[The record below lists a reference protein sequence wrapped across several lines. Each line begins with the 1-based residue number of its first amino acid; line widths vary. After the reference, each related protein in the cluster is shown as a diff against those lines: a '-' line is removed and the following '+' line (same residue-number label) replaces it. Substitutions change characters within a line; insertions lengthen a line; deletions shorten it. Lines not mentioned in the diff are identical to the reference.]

1 MKKGFTLVEV
11 LVAVLIVTIL
21 ITMAVPMYERTVEKS
36 RVAEVSILLKKLS
49 ESKLRTMDNKDIATY
64 SKQFGLDQLD
74 TDVKSNKDFSYSLYP
89 SSYPNAVCAVRA
101 RGDQKGTVFLYLGEA
116 APDYCNCSSS
126 YSSNTVCGG
135 YCSEHRLLFCG
146 GTETQ
151 CDSYS
156 MTRYTNTGT
165 CSL

>member
-11 LVAVLIVTIL
+11 LVAVLIVTVL

-49 ESKLRTMDNKDIATY
+49 ESKLRTMDNKDIITY
-64 SKQFGLDQLD
+64 NGQFGLSQLD
-74 TDVKSNKDFSYSLYP
+74 SDIKSSKDFTYSLSP
-89 SSYPNAVCAVRA
+89 SLYPNAVCAVRA
-101 RGDQKGTVFLYLGEA
+101 RGDRKGTMFLYLGET
-116 APDYCNCSSS
+116 APDYCDCSTSHAAG
-126 YSSNTVCGG
+126 TVCGG

-146 GTETQ
+146 GTEAQ

-156 MTRYTNTGT
+156 MTSYPTGQCT
-165 CSL
+165 L